1 MNRKKIGISFVIGVL
16 LCGLGCGIAFA
27 QYSGFDYAG
36 DRVIGEENMVSESV
50 EQSIDKDSDI
60 HVYPAG
66 RYYKTKIVADATVPL
81 DKIIFNVEYNS
92 DIINLNINKVERE
105 KNESCDE
112 KRTDFYLGDYTNSD
126 ELKEL
131 FMVKDELLNDLKNK
145 KLGSYIVIDFKNI
158 EARVNPENY
167 DRVDIF

>member
-1 MNRKKIGISFVIGVL
+1 MNRKKLGLAFGIGVL

-36 DRVIGEENMVSESV
+36 DRIIGEENIVSESI
-50 EQSIDKDSDI
+50 EQSIDRSGEI
-60 HVYPAG
+60 HIYPQG
-66 RYYKTKIVADATVPL
+66 RYYKAKIVADDTVPT

-92 DIINLNINKVERE
+92 DIINLNIEKVEHE
-105 KNESCDE
+105 KDE
-112 KRTDFYLGDYTNSD
+112 NRTDFYLGDYTNSD
-126 ELKEL
+126 EVKEL
-131 FMVKDELLNDLKNK
+131 FMVKDEVLNDLKNK

-167 DRVDIF
+167 DKVEIY